1 MDISPPPKRTWLGVL
16 RDKGTILGD
25 LIGPASSPEDW
36 EVLADGPEVGR
47 QPTDR

>member
-25 LIGPASSPEDW
+25 LIEPASSPEDW